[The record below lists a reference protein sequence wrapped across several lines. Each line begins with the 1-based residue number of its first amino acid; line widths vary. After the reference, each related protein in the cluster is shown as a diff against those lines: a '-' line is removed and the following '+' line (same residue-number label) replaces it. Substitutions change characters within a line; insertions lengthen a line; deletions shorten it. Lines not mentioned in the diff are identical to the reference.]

1 MQSGM
6 QLGPL
11 QVGHAPGLQPV
22 NWLQA
27 VTFVAVPGGAPDSP
41 LGAKVR
47 KCESGRESAKLDLK
61 PRVEPAEGDDPE
73 SFLGKGIGL
82 GSLRKISPQARATPE
97 SRDER
102 RHRRATHNTSLLTA
116 DLLGEGG

>member
-73 SFLGKGIGL
+73 TCEIEIQSGL
-82 GSLRKISPQARATPE
+82 CRGDNKRTHPKCTCMCSGSQTCEIELQSG
-97 SRDER
+97 
-102 RHRRATHNTSLLTA
+102 
-116 DLLGEGG
+116 LGEG